1 MLNEDGDPIEMVLG
15 NDGPIQF
22 VIHEAGNVNSTER
35 SLEVVTNTWW
45 DSFTYALCHGCP
57 TVWHLGNVNS
67 GSSSIFHVTLMTASV
82 NVSSNE
88 TKIWILYIMFYSIYG
103 P

>member
-1 MLNEDGDPIEMVLG
+1 
-15 NDGPIQF
+15 
-22 VIHEAGNVNSTER
+22 VIHEAGDVVNSTDR

-57 TVWHLGNVNS
+57 TVSHLGNVIS
-67 GSSSIFHVTLMTASV
+67 GSSSIFHVTLMFAAI
-82 NVSSNE
+82 NISSSE
-88 TKIWILYIMFYSIYG
+88 TKIWLLYIMFYSTYR